1 MTKATA
7 ALLDGL
13 VLGLQYGLLGVGLTL
28 IYGLAGVVNL
38 AHGQIA
44 ILGAVIVSLL
54 MGAGWAAVPAAIAGI
69 LAAGLLLLILDLTLM
84 RPVYRVHGEHRILLG
99 LLLMLGVGFVVDGY
113 LNWKYPI
120 ESLSLRIGGDPIPIL
135 GVKMSTGSLL
145 ASAITIVAGLLLATF
160 FRVTTLGRG
169 VRSVIQDEQGA
180 RLVGINPSTVRS
192 FVFLLSGILAGL
204 VAVTRSMTA
213 PQLSSLGISLT
224 TLALIVAVVGGLGSV
239 SGAFLAGV
247 LLGIVDRFSST
258 YIGQFYTAVILLLCA
273 AGMIVLRPSGLLGKA
288 SR

>member
-1 MTKATA
+1 MKALA
-7 ALLDGL
+7 ALFDGI

-44 ILGAVIVSLL
+44 IFGAVVVSLL
-54 MGAGWAAVPAAIAGI
+54 MGAGWAAVPAAIVGI
-69 LAAGLLLLILDLTLM
+69 LASAAVLLILDLTVM
-84 RPVYRVHGEHRILLG
+84 RAVYRQQGEHRILLG
-99 LLLMLGVGFVVDGY
+99 LLLMLGVGFVIDGY
-113 LNWKYPI
+113 LTWKHPI
-120 ESLSLRIGGDPIPIL
+120 EALSLRIGGDPVPIL

-145 ASAITIVAGLLLATF
+145 ASAITVVAGLVLVAF
-160 FRVTTLGRG
+160 FQYTTLGRG

-180 RLVGINPSTVRS
+180 RLVGINPSSVRT
-192 FVFLLSGILAGL
+192 FVFVLSGVLAGL
-204 VAVTRSMTA
+204 VAVTRSMTS
-213 PQLSSLGISLT
+213 PQVSSLGIQLT

-247 LLGIVDRFSST
+247 LLGVVDRFSST

-273 AGMIVLRPSGLLGKA
+273 AVMIVVRPSGLLGK
-288 SR
+288 ST

>member
-1 MTKATA
+1 MTKALA
-7 ALLDGL
+7 ALLDGI

-44 ILGAVIVSLL
+44 ILGAIFVSLL
-54 MGAGWAAVPAAIAGI
+54 MGAGWAALPAAIVGI
-69 LAAGLLLLILDLTLM
+69 LGAGVLLLLIDLTLM
-84 RPVYRVHGEHRILLG
+84 RAVYRVHGEHRILLG
-99 LLLMLGVGFVVDGY
+99 LLLMLGVGFIIDGY

-120 ESLSLRIGGDPIPIL
+120 ESLSLRIGGDPVSIL

-145 ASAITIVAGLLLATF
+145 ASAITIVAGLALGLF
-160 FRVTTLGRG
+160 FQATTLGRG

-180 RLVGINPSTVRS
+180 RLIGVNPSSVRS
-192 FVFLLSGILAGL
+192 FVFLLSGLLAGL

-224 TLALIVAVVGGLGSV
+224 TTALIVAVVGGLGSV

-247 LLGIVDRFSST
+247 LLGIVDRFSSA
-258 YIGQFYTAVILLLCA
+258 YIGQFYTSIILLTCA

>member
-1 MTKATA
+1 MTKAIA
-7 ALLDGL
+7 ALLDGI

-44 ILGAVIVSLL
+44 ILGAVVVSLL
-54 MGAGWAAVPAAIAGI
+54 MGAGWAAFPAVVVGI
-69 LAAGLLLLILDLTLM
+69 LASGLVLLFLDLTLM
-84 RPVYRVHGEHRILLG
+84 RAVYREHGEHRILLG
-99 LLLMLGVGFVVDGY
+99 LLLMLGVGFVIDGY
-113 LNWKYPI
+113 LNWKHPI
-120 ESLSLRIGGDPIPIL
+120 ESLSLRIGGDPVSIL

-145 ASAITIVAGLLLATF
+145 ASAVAIVAGLLLATF
-160 FRVTTLGRG
+160 FQATTLGRG

-192 FVFLLSGILAGL
+192 FVFLLSGLLAGL
-204 VAVTRSMTA
+204 VAVTRAMTS

-224 TLALIVAVVGGLGSV
+224 TTALIVAVVGGLGSV

-247 LLGIVDRFSST
+247 LLGIVDRFSSA

-273 AGMIVLRPSGLLGKA
+273 AAMIVLRPSGLLGKA